1 MGGCLSLWGPRDE
14 GLSRITQA
22 DNDQMKPIL
31 LRLLLAALSL
41 SFALAGPLPAAAQQE
56 KKAPRA
62 AKSARQDKPRPAEI
76 DRNGMLILVR
86 SALLAVDQANKTGN
100 YSVLRDLGA
109 PGLQVNTDAQ
119 LAEIFAGQRRQ
130 GIDLAAVAVLEPQLT
145 LLPQIEPNGMLH
157 MAGFFPSAPMRVNF
171 ELMFEPVNRQWKIF
185 GVAVNLTPGGPQ
197 APETPAAG
205 SAKPVDA
212 TPPSAPTTAV
222 GAPAKKS
229 RPSKP

>member
-1 MGGCLSLWGPRDE
+1 MGGCLPLWGPRDE
-14 GLSRITQA
+14 GLSGIPQA

-62 AKSARQDKPRPAEI
+62 AKSARQDKPRPADI

-119 LAEIFAGQRRQ
+119 LAEIFAGQRKQ

-157 MAGFFPSAPMRVNF
+157 MAGFFPSVPMRLNF
-171 ELMFEPVNRQWKIF
+171 ELLFAPADRQWKLF
-185 GVAVNLTPGGPQ
+185 GISANLGENSPRAPDNPQPPAPAGAV
-197 APETPAAG
+197 ETPAA
-205 SAKPVDA
+205 
-212 TPPSAPTTAV
+212 PSAAITA
-222 GAPAKKS
+222 KQKS
-229 RPSKP
+229 TAN

>member
-86 SALLAVDQANKTGN
+86 SALLAFDQVNKTGN

-119 LAEIFAGQRRQ
+119 LAEIFAGQRKQ

-157 MAGFFPSAPMRVNF
+157 MAGFFPSVPMRLNF
-171 ELMFEPVNRQWKIF
+171 ELLFAPANRQWKLF
-185 GVAVNLTPGGPQ
+185 GISANLGENSPLAPDSPQPPAPAGAV
-197 APETPAAG
+197 ETPAAPAAAIT
-205 SAKPVDA
+205 AKQKG
-212 TPPSAPTTAV
+212 TAN
-222 GAPAKKS
+222 
-229 RPSKP
+229 

>member
-14 GLSRITQA
+14 GLSGIPQA

-41 SFALAGPLPAAAQQE
+41 TFALAGPLPAAAQQE

-62 AKSARQDKPRPAEI
+62 AKSARQDKPRPADI

-119 LAEIFAGQRRQ
+119 LAEIFAGQRKQ

-157 MAGFFPSAPMRVNF
+157 MAGFFPSVPMRLNF
-171 ELMFEPVNRQWKIF
+171 ELLFAPANRQWKLF
-185 GVAVNLTPGGPQ
+185 GISANLGENSPQ
-197 APETPAAG
+197 APDSPQPPAPAGAAETPAAP
-205 SAKPVDA
+205 AA
-212 TPPSAPTTAV
+212 AITTKQKGTAN
-222 GAPAKKS
+222 
-229 RPSKP
+229 